1 LEFKECK
8 YCLSEIPIKASKCK
22 FCLEWQAEIESKIT
36 VDKVNVSKKIL
47 TVNEV
52 ELKRP
57 FQFLLVKKLPFPY
70 YVSVFI
76 IGAIFFAL
84 IQFSWYKLDEDKIYL
99 LSFLAF
105 TIQLIITWSCLIW
118 IYNVI
123 NENHDFFIKI
133 SSLETKEALS
143 KFYLFNKKM
152 FNNKL
157 AVSFGIIAGLVAVI
171 GDYVVGTPFKSME
184 AKYIFAGY
192 EFVYMLFAGAAIYS
206 MLNFAFFLHQIT
218 SNPTRKLM
226 LLDQKRSINKIGAIH
241 LKTSVLAIFPFV
253 LGVVAKLIGSWAW
266 ELPIII
272 WYATFAIAII
282 VYIYWP
288 MINVHNFMSFDIENQ
303 IAIVQEKI
311 RSKLL
316 DLERDPSSSNFR
328 KLNELRDL
336 EASISS
342 QNTWPFDT
350 KSLSAIFAAII
361 APILLMIFDK
371 FWSI

>member
-123 NENHDFFIKI
+123 NENHDFFILTAIIFK
-133 SSLETKEALS
+133 SNDKEYCFMS
-143 KFYLFNKKM
+143 KDRFPGY
-152 FNNKL
+152 NKL
-157 AVSFGIIAGLVAVI
+157 RNLHVSC
-171 GDYVVGTPFKSME
+171 
-184 AKYIFAGY
+184 
-192 EFVYMLFAGAAIYS
+192 
-206 MLNFAFFLHQIT
+206 
-218 SNPTRKLM
+218 
-226 LLDQKRSINKIGAIH
+226 
-241 LKTSVLAIFPFV
+241 
-253 LGVVAKLIGSWAW
+253 
-266 ELPIII
+266 
-272 WYATFAIAII
+272 
-282 VYIYWP
+282 
-288 MINVHNFMSFDIENQ
+288 
-303 IAIVQEKI
+303 
-311 RSKLL
+311 
-316 DLERDPSSSNFR
+316 
-328 KLNELRDL
+328 
-336 EASISS
+336 
-342 QNTWPFDT
+342 
-350 KSLSAIFAAII
+350 
-361 APILLMIFDK
+361 
-371 FWSI
+371 

>member
-1 LEFKECK
+1 MEFKECK

-192 EFVYMLFAGAAIYS
+192 EFVYMLIPVWSACPYRNG
-206 MLNFAFFLHQIT
+206 
-218 SNPTRKLM
+218 
-226 LLDQKRSINKIGAIH
+226 D
-241 LKTSVLAIFPFV
+241 
-253 LGVVAKLIGSWAW
+253 GSFSYVWGKYMETA
-266 ELPIII
+266 
-272 WYATFAIAII
+272 Y
-282 VYIYWP
+282 
-288 MINVHNFMSFDIENQ
+288 
-303 IAIVQEKI
+303 
-311 RSKLL
+311 
-316 DLERDPSSSNFR
+316 
-328 KLNELRDL
+328 
-336 EASISS
+336 
-342 QNTWPFDT
+342 
-350 KSLSAIFAAII
+350 II
-361 APILLMIFDK
+361 A
-371 FWSI
+371 